1 MRMTASVIEIKDKLR
16 LICRD
21 WRRMNSYTDS
31 EGREIVPEYPKA
43 MMGYKQI
50 SLGTATI
57 NCGNST
63 PENRA
68 MAEEIITSPAFRV
81 FLAIHGVKD
90 AKIECVPG
98 VVQIRIRYVVP
109 ERALPEV

>member
-1 MRMTASVIEIKDKLR
+1 MASVIEIKDQLR

-21 WRRMNSYTDS
+21 WRRKNTYTDS

-50 SLGTATI
+50 ALGTATI

-68 MAEEIITSPAFRV
+68 MAEEIITSPAFRM
-81 FLAIHGVKD
+81 FLAMHGVKD

-98 VVQIRIRYVVP
+98 VVQIRIRYAVP